1 MELVNQLLVLILTPS
16 AVVAVM
22 AYLLRGFFNRAL
34 DRDLERYKSELKR
47 QDHEFRTRFSLL
59 HEKRAEV
66 ISEFYSRMVK
76 AVGHLK
82 NLTAVLRMGREDS
95 LLEQK
100 KETVHHL
107 NEMSQ
112 FFHEHELYFDESTA
126 EKINSLIQILR
137 ESFTEFDVAQ
147 PGEEIEHG
155 PQADPDMWRSAH
167 KRVGEEVPPIK
178 EELKEQFRSR
188 LRAHDDEA

>member
-147 PGEEIEHG
+147 PGEETEHG

-167 KRVGEEVPPIK
+167 ERVSEEVPPIK